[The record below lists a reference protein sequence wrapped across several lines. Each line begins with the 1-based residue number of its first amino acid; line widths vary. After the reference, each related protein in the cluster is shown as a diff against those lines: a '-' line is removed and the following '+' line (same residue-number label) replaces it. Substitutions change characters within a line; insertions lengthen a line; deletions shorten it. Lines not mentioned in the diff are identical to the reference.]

1 MLHAR
6 TGMPSDVLLPGT
18 KALIDLTD
26 PTDLLVAGD
35 FKGQVPAGGSPAMG
49 RPQTALSTRDSA
61 ELRRHGLSAGAREG
75 RRATPGEL
83 GGLDLML
90 TGKRLAHNHPLLGG
104 AEPEIESE
112 PRRREQGRVEEEPV
126 AARGSLGE
134 AEGSDDEHPC
144 RLGEEE
150 ARILNES
157 WQGSPQSHRSSHG
170 VRDATVSSPSSHF
183 ASVNASRERSC
194 AWSPTASH
202 ITGAS
207 VDPMDSATYGD
218 LVDDDTVNQSLNA
231 SVASVG
237 SARDERSSALHA
249 EASSRH
255 RGIIAAR
262 AMMGRK
268 RVYGAVVI
276 QLWFRKM
283 LHRKKQRERAN
294 VKSML
299 RERREKKHDEAT
311 RRAHEDTLAASVRSD
326 KEKALEAALEQ
337 REQEVERATQRLKR
351 NLPSVLPFSAGSRT
365 NSSQRMHSGSEA
377 DTLSQSSVP
386 SSPPRKA
393 NFNTWH
399 ASAAS
404 PHSAT
409 AARERG
415 AEGTGEGEEQT
426 LMDALRASVERSA
439 DLLGFARCTG
449 SPAAHCS
456 PNSASAVSAISA
468 RYGIEDEGGLCNED
482 GLCVDD
488 GPASAHQPQTN
499 HVSES
504 AAVYAPASQYPAGSP
519 ESGGLSAARRSWL
532 PHSPA
537 DSPPHKSPV
546 APSTGQSELL
556 SRRSVQAPTAV
567 TVGSPSALP
576 SAPAFE
582 QQRASRQGAVD
593 AAAKELQQSILSFL
607 DSAQGDGASM
617 SANFAFDRAAA
628 PAPEAGSTRSRRAL
642 ALEETDSGRDE
653 AAASSNTKT
662 LSTDTKTLNKGALN
676 ASNAGEEQR
685 QGDVRLSSSHGP
697 RRALAL
703 DETDDAIASP
713 PSRVSFTAGHPMPV
727 SRDTLSHVLSS
738 PAPSVLPNSAASFSA
753 SSNGAPLLAAQV
765 YGEVKARMATMKVE
779 LDQKGRMIADL
790 TDALNQRKKE
800 AAAQQEEHAEHLSSQ
815 LALQRLEYEAQA
827 KRQLELLDQLINDKG
842 ALTAKCEE
850 LAAEFQLLQRKYD
863 AQVKHLQEAHSKEL
877 KKQKESMAVSEKIR
891 RDTWM
896 QEKCREIKEM
906 TVKGLQPE
914 IERLLA
920 KHKKE
925 VLRMEEFN
933 VLELQRQRQALAEA
947 HERSMHEVR
956 ERMLLERDR
965 AVEREREAASLRLR
979 EQSERFDQQ
988 LQAQRIRLTED
999 MAQERE
1005 RLENA
1010 HRVERQRVE
1019 DMYGMQV
1026 KDDSKRLV
1034 EMQREWT
1041 DKEEDLRRRHASEL
1055 ARVREREAIER
1066 EEWQKAMNRKL
1077 DDDRAA
1083 ALEAIQKKM
1092 ELQRDQEIDVVIT
1105 RLEEE
1110 ACAHSEKFSL
1120 SGCI

>member
-1 MLHAR
+1 
-6 TGMPSDVLLPGT
+6 MPLNVLLLGT
-18 KALIDLTD
+18 QGLIELTD

-35 FKGQVPAGGSPAMG
+35 LKCQVPAGGSPAPG

-61 ELRRHGLSAGAREG
+61 ELRRQGLSAGAREG

-90 TGKRLAHNHPLLGG
+90 TGKRLAHNHPLLRG
-104 AEPEIESE
+104 AGLEIES
-112 PRRREQGRVEEEPV
+112 EQGRVEEDPV
-126 AARGSLGE
+126 AARASSAE
-134 AEGSDDEHPC
+134 AEGSDDEQKS

-170 VRDATVSSPSSHF
+170 VREATVSSPSSHF

-194 AWSPTASH
+194 VWSPTASH

-218 LVDDDTVNQSLNA
+218 MVDDDTVNQSLNA

-237 SARDERSSALHA
+237 SARDERNRALHA

-283 LHRKKQRERAN
+283 LHRKKQRERAS

-299 RERREKKHDEAT
+299 RERRQKKQDEAT
-311 RRAHEDTLAASVRSD
+311 RRAHEDTLAASVRSE

-351 NLPSVLPFSAGSRT
+351 SLPSSLPFSAGSRT
-365 NSSQRMHSGSEA
+365 NSSQRVHSGSEA
-377 DTLSQSSVP
+377 DTFSQSAVP
-386 SSPPRKA
+386 SSPPQKA
-393 NFNTWH
+393 NVNTWH

-404 PHSAT
+404 PQSAT

-415 AEGTGEGEEQT
+415 DGRGEEQT

-456 PNSASAVSAISA
+456 PHAASAMSALSA
-468 RYGIEDEGGLCNED
+468 RYGIEDEGGLSNDD

-488 GPASAHQPQTN
+488 VRPTSAHQTQTN
-499 HVSES
+499 HVSQT
-504 AAVYAPASQYPAGSP
+504 AAVYAPASQHPASSP

-546 APSTGQSELL
+546 APLTGQSELL
-556 SRRSVQAPTAV
+556 SRRSVQAPAAV
-567 TVGSPSALP
+567 TVVSPSASP

-582 QQRASRQGAVD
+582 QQRTSRQGAVN

-617 SANFAFDRAAA
+617 SASVAFDRAAA

-642 ALEETDSGRDE
+642 ALDETDEGSDE
-653 AAASSNTKT
+653 TAASSNTKT
-662 LSTDTKTLNKGALN
+662 LSTDTKTLNTGALN
-676 ASNAGEEQR
+676 SSNAGEEQR
-685 QGDVRLSSSHGP
+685 QGDVRLSSLQGP

-713 PSRVSFTAGHPMPV
+713 PSRVSFTSGHPIPV
-727 SRDTLSHVLSS
+727 SDTLSHVLSS
-738 PAPSVLPNSAASFSA
+738 PAPSVLANSAASFSA

-765 YGEVKARMATMKVE
+765 YGEVKARMASMKVE

-800 AAAQQEEHAEHLSSQ
+800 AAAQREEHAEHLSSQ

-827 KRQLELLDQLINDKG
+827 KRQLELLDQLINDKA

-850 LAAEFQLLQRKYD
+850 LAAEFQLLQRKYE
-863 AQVKHLQEAHSKEL
+863 AQVKHLQDAHSKEL

-965 AVEREREAASLRLR
+965 AVEREREAASLRMR

-988 LQAQRIRLTED
+988 LQAQRIRLADD

-1019 DMYGMQV
+1019 DIYGMQV
-1026 KDDSKRLV
+1026 KDDSKRLS
-1034 EMQREWT
+1034 EMQREWA

-1110 ACAHSEKFSL
+1110 ACPHSEKVL
-1120 SGCI
+1120 GMVALYN